1 VTAPRDPWADPAT
14 ETRDGDPYAGPPATG
29 PAGPPAW
36 AQGQAWQYG
45 QTAGYGAGPG
55 WPAPSYPGYPAWGWG
70 PPPRPRRPGQVIAA
84 AVLAFVQVGLVLF
97 ASLYLYLIV
106 SVVGFVE
113 DRAGMAP
120 VGSAAL
126 VAEGNVLLGVQLAS
140 VVLLVVAGV
149 LALNRR
155 RRSSWWT
162 LVAAH
167 AVQVALAVY
176 WVLRLSTLSDT
187 GAGQPLAAFALFF
200 LAGPAV
206 AVGLLVAGPGRRWF
220 DGPAD
225 PAGAT
230 AGPHLGRDAT

>member
-14 ETRDGDPYAGPPATG
+14 AIRDGDPYPGPPTTG
-29 PAGPPAW
+29 PAGPASWPQAPAW
-36 AQGQAWQYG
+36 PHGS
-45 QTAGYGAGPG
+45 TPGYGAGYG
-55 WPAPSYPGYPAWGWG
+55 WPPPYQGYPAWGWA
-70 PPPRPRRPGQVIAA
+70 PPPRSGRPGQVIAA
-84 AVLAFVQVGLVLF
+84 AVLALVQAGLVLF

-113 DRAGMAP
+113 DQAGVAP

-126 VAEGNVLLGVQLAS
+126 VAEGRTLLVLQLAS

-155 RRSSWWT
+155 RRSAWWT

-167 AVQVALAVY
+167 AVQVVLAVY
-176 WVLRLSTLSDT
+176 WVVRFSALSDT

-206 AVGLLVAGPGRRWF
+206 AVGLLVAGPARRWF
-220 DGPAD
+220 DDPAD
-225 PAGAT
+225 LAGAS
-230 AGPHLGRDAT
+230 AGPYPGRDST